1 MGPKKL
7 TVFLM
12 YRKTDWAIFSVL
24 ENVLVE
30 WKNKAVKA
38 FIWFCLLIFAIF
50 RENNN
55 ILESLNI

>member
-7 TVFLM
+7 TVVLM
-12 YRKTDWAIFSVL
+12 YRKTDRAIFSVL

-38 FIWFCLLIFAIF
+38 FNLVLFFNLYYLQ
-50 RENNN
+50 RE
-55 ILESLNI
+55 